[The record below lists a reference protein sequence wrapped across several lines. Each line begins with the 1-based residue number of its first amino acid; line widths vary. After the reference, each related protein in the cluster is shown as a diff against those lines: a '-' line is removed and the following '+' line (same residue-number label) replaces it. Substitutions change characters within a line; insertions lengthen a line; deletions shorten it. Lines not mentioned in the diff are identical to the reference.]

1 MPAKPPTP
9 SRERCRMN
17 KPMFLL
23 SLAVAGA
30 LAPLHASAAN
40 VTLINGDAGT
50 VLGLNDPTPAAPLG
64 GNPGR
69 SVGEQ
74 RRIAYQ
80 YAMDLWGAV
89 LQSNVEIKVSASF
102 APLPCSATAG
112 VLGQAG
118 PNWIVNDFPG
128 SKPNTLYPSAL
139 GDAIVGQD
147 LVPDPSDPADV
158 SSQFNGDLGK
168 DDCLAG
174 SSWYLG
180 LDGKTPEGQ
189 VNFLN
194 TVMHELSHG
203 LGVAGLLDETTGVLG
218 SGSNLTDVYTAQAFD
233 NVQNKRF
240 DDPAMTNALRAKAM
254 RTPGRTVW
262 AGERVNREA
271 ALILD
276 PRTLLQVTA
285 PSSAAGKFDVG
296 FASFGPLATAANFP
310 ARSVVTVND
319 GVAASSTSDGCETPF
334 ANAAAL
340 AGNVAII
347 DRGSCAYAIKV
358 KNAQL
363 NGAVGVIVANNAAGV
378 QTMGNTTP
386 PVTDI
391 TIPAI
396 MVSQADGVR
405 LKRST
410 AVVAGLYQ
418 DPQLLQGTDS
428 AGRTRLYAPSLV
440 AGGSTFS
447 HFDSDLQPN
456 ALMEPFATPE
466 VQAHLNVDLTPALFA
481 DIGWTLNSAPAK
493 LGSCNTLVPTVES
506 GGLIPGANIS
516 AESSLCKRQNA
527 GNRLG
532 YLTCMNEHAR
542 ELQSQGAI
550 SRIQQAAVFICATK
564 VRP

>member
-1 MPAKPPTP
+1 MH
-9 SRERCRMN
+9 MN
-17 KPMFLL
+17 KPVFLL
-23 SLAVAGA
+23 SLAVGAA

-50 VLGLNDPTPAAPLG
+50 VVGLNDPTAAAPLG

-74 RRIAYQ
+74 RRIVYK

-89 LQSNVEIKVSASF
+89 LQSKVEIKVSASF
-102 APLPCSATAG
+102 APLPCSADFG
-112 VLGQAG
+112 VLGRAG
-118 PNWIVNDFPG
+118 PNWVVNDFPG
-128 SKPNTLYPSAL
+128 SKPKTLYPSAL
-139 GDAIVGQD
+139 GDAIAGQD
-147 LVPDPSDPADV
+147 LDPDPNDPADV
-158 SSQFNGDLGK
+158 VSQFNGDLGK
-168 DDCLAG
+168 DDCVAG
-174 SSWYLG
+174 SGWYLG

-189 VNFLN
+189 TNFLN
-194 TVMHELSHG
+194 VVMHELSHG
-203 LGVAGLLDETTGVLG
+203 LGVAGFLNNTTGVLG
-218 SGSNLTDVYTAQAFD
+218 SGSGLTDVYTAQAYD

-240 DDPAMTNALRAKAM
+240 DDPAMTNALRAEAM

-262 AGERVNREA
+262 AGARVNREA

-285 PSSAAGKFDVG
+285 PASAAGKFEVG
-296 FASFGPLATAANFP
+296 FASFGPLANAANFP
-310 ARSVVTVND
+310 ARSVVKVND
-319 GVAASSTSDGCETPF
+319 GVTASSTSDGCETPF
-334 ANAAAL
+334 VNAAEVAGKVAL
-340 AGNVAII
+340 I
-347 DRGSCAYAIKV
+347 DRGTCAFAIKV

-378 QTMGNTTP
+378 QTMDNADP
-386 PVTDI
+386 PITDI

-396 MVSQADGVR
+396 MVSQADGLR

-418 DPQLLQGTDS
+418 DPQLLQGADS
-428 AGRTRLYAPSLV
+428 EGRTRLYTPSV
-440 AGGSTFS
+440 VSSGSTFS
-447 HFDSDLQPN
+447 HLDTDLQPN
-456 ALMEPFATPE
+456 ALMEPVDTPQ

-481 DIGWTLNSAPAK
+481 DIGWTLNSAPAR

-516 AESSLCKRQNA
+516 AESSLCKTQNA

-550 SRIQQAAVFICATK
+550 SRIQQAAVFVCATK